1 MLPTTR
7 LKNLYEGPLPP
18 MALTDYEAMS
28 KFLNQGAQRCKV
40 SGRNFDLFLDWA
52 IHALTASLTADS
64 ASRIF
69 LPKTKTGPFALDGLI
84 PISGFA
90 PKGERR
96 VSLSQC
102 GLIAPVWNNSDLET
116 ALESFYD
123 SNFAGLDVERPFGG
137 AYIEELRLAVVDSPA
152 DVDVPNVL
160 RVWSRGS
167 VVLPAYSLKDLE
179 PLLRTDGE
187 KWYLRDGEDER
198 EEPVL
203 EPRMAAL
210 YNCGLRRYCGRA

>member
-7 LKNLYEGPLPP
+7 MKYLYESPLPP

-40 SGRNFDLFLDWA
+40 SGRNFDLFLDWV
-52 IHALTASLTADS
+52 IHALTVSLAADS

-69 LPKTKTGPFALDGLI
+69 LPKTKTGPFVLDDLI
-84 PISGFA
+84 PISGLA
-90 PKGERR
+90 PAGERR
-96 VSLSQC
+96 LNLGEC
-102 GLIAPVWNNSDLET
+102 NLIAPVWNNSDLET

-123 SNFAGLDVERPFGG
+123 SKFAGLDIERPFSG
-137 AYIEELRLAVVDSPA
+137 AYIEELRLAVIDE

-167 VVLPAYSLKDLE
+167 VRLPSYSLKDLE
-179 PLLRTDGE
+179 PVLSTDGE
-187 KWYLRDGEDER
+187 TWYIQDEKGER
-198 EEPVL
+198 ETPVL
-203 EPRMAAL
+203 ESRMAAL
-210 YNCGLRRYCGRA
+210 YNCGLRRYCGRP